1 MNENPGKKNISMDLI
16 KALREKSSASI
27 MDCKRALEEAE
38 GDFEK
43 AINILKQKGINI
55 AQKKASR
62 VTKEGAIGSYIHTGS
77 KLGVMVEVNCE
88 TDFVAR
94 NEQFKE
100 LINEIAM
107 QIAASD
113 PKYIDA
119 SMIPPELIES
129 VKQSF
134 LREIEESCKN
144 VEDKEKLLEE
154 KLKMYLSEVS
164 LYDQPF
170 IKDPSITIR
179 ELIQSAIAKFGENIT
194 VSRFVRYKLGE
205 LK

>member
-1 MNENPGKKNISMDLI
+1 
-16 KALREKSSASI
+16 
-27 MDCKRALEEAE
+27 
-38 GDFEK
+38 
-43 AINILKQKGINI
+43 
-55 AQKKASR
+55 
-62 VTKEGAIGSYIHTGS
+62 
-77 KLGVMVEVNCE
+77 MVEVNCE